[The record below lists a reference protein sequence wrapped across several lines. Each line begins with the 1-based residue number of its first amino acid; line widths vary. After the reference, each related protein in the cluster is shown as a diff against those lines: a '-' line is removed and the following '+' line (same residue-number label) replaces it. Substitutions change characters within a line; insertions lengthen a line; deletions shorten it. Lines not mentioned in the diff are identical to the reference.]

1 MLKHQLPAFYSSL
14 LPNQILELDIQEKKA
29 TCDSCIMVP
38 KYHPD
43 LKCCTFQPFLP
54 NYLVG
59 AILKSNLSGKKVIQ
73 KMISKKRDC
82 LPIGIVAPLD
92 YQIKFNKHRK
102 QFGKHADLLCPY
114 FDRKQKNCGIW
125 KFRGVVCTSFF
136 CESSYGKKGKAFWNQ
151 FSDYLSYV

>member
-102 QFGKHADLLCPY
+102 QFGKQSRFLLII
-114 FDRKQKNCGIW
+114 F
-125 KFRGVVCTSFF
+125 
-136 CESSYGKKGKAFWNQ
+136 
-151 FSDYLSYV
+151 